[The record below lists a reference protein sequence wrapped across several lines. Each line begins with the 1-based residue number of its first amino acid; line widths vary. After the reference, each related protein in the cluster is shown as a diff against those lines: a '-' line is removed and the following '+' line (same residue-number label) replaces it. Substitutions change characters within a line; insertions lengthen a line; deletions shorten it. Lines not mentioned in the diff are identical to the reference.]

1 MTQILVIVVL
11 TLVNGIFAMSE
22 TALISINENKVKV
35 KAEQGDKKSIILS
48 RLLSDSNKFLSTIQ
62 IGITLAGYLSAAFA
76 SDAFAGDVAQ
86 WLHSW
91 SNVSLSILNPIST
104 VVVTLILSY
113 FSIVLGEMVP
123 KRLAI
128 RDSEKISYSVSGLI
142 NGMSKVTGPFVS
154 FLSIST
160 NAVVRLL
167 GFDPNE
173 DDSNV
178 TEEEIRLM
186 TDVAQE
192 KGAIRENEKN
202 MIFNIF
208 NFDNTPV
215 SDIMTHRTEV
225 LALDVLSGYEE
236 VKHFVFDGRFSRYP
250 VYEESIDNI
259 IGVIHLRDLLRY
271 DRKNLD
277 EATFNLKNIMRKAY
291 YVPDSIYADELF
303 FDLQTKNIH
312 MAVVVDEYGGTAG
325 VVSVEDLLEEI
336 VGDIFDEYDEAE
348 DEEILEISD
357 DSYIVDG
364 DVPLDRIEELLYND
378 LPLNDFDTL
387 SGFII
392 GLLGRLPQPND
403 RQKFQYNGYEFEILE
418 ADNRVVYKVGIQK
431 LPEEED
437 SSEE

>member
-1 MTQILVIVVL
+1 MTQIIVIVIL

-35 KAEQGDKKSIILS
+35 KAEQGDKKSIVLS

-76 SDAFAGDVAQ
+76 SDAFAGDIAI
-86 WLHSW
+86 WISGMTNW
-91 SNVSLSILNPIST
+91 SLSILNPLST
-104 VVVTLILSY
+104 VAVTLILSY

-128 RDSEKISYSVSGLI
+128 RDSEKISYSVTGFI

-154 FLSIST
+154 FLSLST
-160 NAVVRLL
+160 NFVVRLL
-167 GFDPNE
+167 GFDPHE

-202 MIFNIF
+202 MINNIF

-225 LALDVLSGYEE
+225 DAVDVKSTYEE
-236 VKHFVFDGRFSRYP
+236 VLKIVFGGRFSRYP
-250 VYEESIDNI
+250 IYEESIDNI
-259 IGVIHLRDLLRY
+259 IGVIHLRDLLY
-271 DRKNLD
+271 FHQNKSD
-277 EATFNLKNIMRKAY
+277 EEFNIIEIMRKPY

-303 FDLQTKNIH
+303 YDLQTKNIH
-312 MAVVVDEYGGTAG
+312 IAVVVDEHGGTAG
-325 VVSVEDLLEEI
+325 VVSIEDLLEEI
-336 VGDIFDEYDEAE
+336 VGDIFDEYDEEE
-348 DEEILEISD
+348 DDEILEIAY

-364 DVPLDRIEELLYND
+364 DVPLDRVEEMIYCD
-378 LPLNDFDTL
+378 LPLDDYDTI
-387 SGFII
+387 SGFMI
-392 GLLGRLPQPND
+392 GQLGRLPTPND
-403 RQKFQYNGYEFEILE
+403 HHIFEWNGYAFEILE
-418 ADNRVVYKVGIQK
+418 ADHRVVIKVGIQK
-431 LPEEED
+431 LPEE
-437 SSEE
+437 SESEQE